1 MYFSQRRRLPLWLR
15 GDLEDGKERPQKR
28 ALPEDITLYGAPG
41 FEELHK
47 SLDIKWFRGLTNS
60 ELYQFALRITY
71 LRNFGHFISSNPDVP
86 CFSWNEETEKFVVD
100 SEMLLSQGLTNG
112 DASSHEQHNNN
123 SVNMNGTT
131 TNAKKTLEQRNV
143 MMKALA
149 EQKLKVFTN
158 LLRIYNSS

>member
-100 SEMLLSQGLTNG
+100 SELLTATTTKPHMNG
-112 DASSHEQHNNN
+112 NDASHKQNNL
-123 SVNMNGTT
+123 NGTT
-131 TNAKKTLEQRNV
+131 STPPPKKSLEQRNE

-149 EQKLKVFTN
+149 EQKLKVPISPKQFPF
-158 LLRIYNSS
+158 

>member
-112 DASSHEQHNNN
+112 EASSHEQHNNN

-149 EQKLKVFTN
+149 EQKLKV
-158 LLRIYNSS
+158 LRIYNSS